1 MKFRSYDNSQK
12 KECET
17 EIRNADL
24 ATSRLFIQTWVPDYL
39 NRILKD
45 PSLKYALFEWNKIIK
60 FSFVVGSIWKCF
72 GAFTDT
78 RLDGLLCLSFDKG
91 LKIDFI
97 ATAPWNYS
105 PKGKMRRIGSGLIC
119 FVITNSHYLG
129 QEGEFML
136 NALPDAE
143 TFYENLGMEAT
154 GKINDVNLKEYRM
167 PKEPAVSFQ
176 KHFKEYV
183 I

>member
-1 MKFRSYDNSQK
+1 MKFSSYDNSWK
-12 KECET
+12 KDCET

-45 PSLKYALFEWNKIIK
+45 PGLKYALFEWDKIIK

-72 GAFTDT
+72 GAFTAT
-78 RLDGLLCLSFDKG
+78 RLDGLLCLSFDKK
-91 LKIDFI
+91 LKIDFV

-105 PKGKMRRIGSGLIC
+105 SKGKMRRIGSGLIY

-129 QEGEFML
+129 QGGEFLL

-143 TFYENLGMEAT
+143 EFYENLGMEET
-154 GKINDVNLKEYRM
+154 GNRNEVNLKEYRM
-167 PKEPAVSFQ
+167 PKEAAVSVQ
-176 KHFKEYV
+176 KIFKEYV